1 MRNMDISTTVLE
13 GRVHSVKSAAQLTGL
28 TPDLLRAW
36 ERRYGV
42 VAPGRDANGRRVYS
56 DADVAKL
63 SLLSKAVS
71 LGHPIHRAAHLSM
84 PELERIASEAR
95 PDDVERLAPRLVGR
109 VLEAIDAYRPDHCDE
124 ALALALA
131 TLSPSDAVRHV
142 LSPLL
147 HRVGDGWHRGELSVA
162 QEHLFSASVERL
174 LMVTIH
180 TYLKTP
186 RGPSILFGTPS
197 GERHALGS
205 LEAAFLAASRGLRC
219 FYLGPDLPP
228 AELAEAARR
237 LDVAVVGLSVV
248 SRTNEYAYAQQIEQ
262 LSTLLPADTA
272 IWIGGY
278 NADVFDGTNIPANCT
293 LFSNLD
299 DYLLRL
305 DVLQA
310 Q

>member
-1 MRNMDISTTVLE
+1 MERH
-13 GRVHSVKSAAQLTGL
+13 VHSVKSAAQLTGL

-42 VAPGRDANGRRVYS
+42 VTPGRDANGRRIYS
-56 DADVAKL
+56 DTDVAKL
-63 SLLSKAVS
+63 SLLYKAVS
-71 LGHPIHRAAHLSM
+71 LGHPIHRAAHL
-84 PELERIASEAR
+84 PARELERIASEAR
-95 PDDVERLAPRLVGR
+95 QNDLERLAPRIVERALA
-109 VLEAIDAYRPDHCDE
+109 AIAAYRPDRCDD
-124 ALALALA
+124 AVALALA
-131 TLSPSDAVRHV
+131 TLTPSDAVRHV
-142 LSPLL
+142 ISPLL
-147 HRVGDGWHRGELSVA
+147 HEVGEGWHRGELSAA

-174 LMVTIH
+174 LMATIH

-228 AELAEAARR
+228 EELAAAARR
-237 LDVAVVGLSVV
+237 LDVAIVALSVV
-248 SRTNEYAYAQQIEQ
+248 TAANQYTEQIER
-262 LSTLLPADTA
+262 LSTLLPSATS

-278 NADVFDGTNIPANCT
+278 TANVFDGGSVPGNCT
-293 LFSNLD
+293 LFDDLD
-299 DYLLRL
+299 RYLMRL

-310 Q
+310 QRD

>member
-1 MRNMDISTTVLE
+1 ME
-13 GRVHSVKSAAQLTGL
+13 ERVHSVKSAAHLTGL
-28 TPDLLRAW
+28 SPDLLRAW

-42 VAPGRDANGRRVYS
+42 VTPGRDANGRRVYT
-56 DADVAKL
+56 DADVARL
-63 SLLSKAVS
+63 SLLRKAVS

-84 PELERIASEAR
+84 PELERMAFEAR
-95 PDDVERLAPRLVGR
+95 QDDLDRFAPRLVER
-109 VLEAIDAYRPDHCDE
+109 VLEAIDAYRPDRCDE

-147 HRVGDGWHRGELSVA
+147 HKVGEGWHRGELSAA

-174 LMVTIH
+174 LMTTIH
-180 TYLKTP
+180 TYLKAP
-186 RGPSILFGTPS
+186 RGPNILFGTPS

-237 LDVAVVGLSVV
+237 LEVAVVALSVV
-248 SRTNEYAYAQQIEQ
+248 SGTDEYQYAQQIEQ
-262 LSTLLPADTA
+262 LRTLLPADMA

-278 NADVFDGTNIPANCT
+278 TADIFDIFSIPANCM
-293 LFSNLD
+293 LFANLD

-310 Q
+310 QRY

>member
-1 MRNMDISTTVLE
+1 M
-13 GRVHSVKSAAQLTGL
+13 HSVKSAAQLTGL

-42 VAPGRDANGRRVYS
+42 VQPGRDANGNRVYS
-56 DADVAKL
+56 EGDVARL
-63 SLLSKAVS
+63 SLLAKAVA
-71 LGHPIHRAAHLSM
+71 LGHPIHRAAHLSL

-95 PDDVERLAPRLVGR
+95 QDDLERLAPRIVAR
-109 VLEAIDAYRPDHCDE
+109 VLEAIEAYRPDRCDE

-147 HRVGDGWHRGELSVA
+147 HEIGDGWHRGQLSAA

-174 LMVTIH
+174 LMATIH
-180 TYLKTP
+180 TSLKTP
-186 RGPSILFGTPS
+186 RGPAILFGTPS

-228 AELAEAARR
+228 DELAEAARR
-237 LDVAVVGLSVV
+237 LKVAVVALSVV
-248 SRTNEYAYAQQIEQ
+248 TRANGEQYARQIEQ

-278 NADVFDGTNIPANCT
+278 TTTVLEPGSVPANCT
-293 LFSNLD
+293 LFSTLD
-299 DYLLRL
+299 DYLRRL
-305 DVLQA
+305 DILQS
-310 Q
+310 QRD

>member
-1 MRNMDISTTVLE
+1 LE
-13 GRVHSVKSAAQLTGL
+13 GSVHSVKSAAQLTGL
-28 TPDLLRAW
+28 SPDLLRAW

-42 VAPGRDANGRRVYS
+42 VRPRRDANGNRAYT
-56 DADVAKL
+56 DDDVAKL
-63 SLLSKAVS
+63 SLLAKVVA
-71 LGHPIHRAAHLSM
+71 LGHPIHRAAHLGL
-84 PELERIASEAR
+84 PELERLASEAR
-95 PDDVERLAPRLVGR
+95 QDDLERLAPRIVAR
-109 VLEAIDAYRPDHCDE
+109 VLEAIEAYRPDRCDE

-131 TLSPSDAVRHV
+131 TLSPCDAVRHV

-147 HRVGDGWHRGELSVA
+147 HKVGDGWHRGALSAA

-174 LMVTIH
+174 LMATIH

-186 RGPSILFGTPS
+186 RGPGILFGTPS

-219 FYLGPDLPP
+219 FYLGPDLPA

-237 LDVAVVGLSVV
+237 LEVAVVALSVV
-248 SRTNEYAYAQQIEQ
+248 TRSNGDQYARQIEQ

-272 IWIGGY
+272 LWIGGY
-278 NADVFDGTNIPANCT
+278 TTDVFDSGSVPANCT
-293 LFSNLD
+293 LFSTID

-305 DVLQA
+305 EILQS
-310 Q
+310 QRD